1 MYNNLIFTAEPF
13 SSPKRVEKISKTLK
27 EKLDDIIIVTL
38 KYKQFS
44 SPKRNA

>member
-13 SSPKRVEKISKTLK
+13 SSPKCVEEISKTLK

-38 KYKQFS
+38 KYKQYY
-44 SPKRNA
+44 NY